1 MNRVARIIVATL
13 GSIFG
18 FSGMGHGF
26 FEILQGDVPTE
37 GVFISAIGEAQRMWP
52 HGNEYAVTLIPNFLI
67 SGITAMLVG
76 LALIVWSIG
85 FVHRKNGALILLLL
99 FILLLLAGGGV
110 AQILFFPWVYLV
122 STQINKPLAWWRRVL
137 PARLRMPLGRL
148 WRWGLVTGSALL
160 VFALLVAITGFVP
173 TVSDPEAVLATMLV
187 CLAAEVVVLP
197 LTFVAGFACDLAT
210 RS

>member
-18 FSGMGHGF
+18 FSGMSHGF

-99 FILLLLAGGGV
+99 FIPY
-110 AQILFFPWVYLV
+110 ILNVWYMEK
-122 STQINKPLAWWRRVL
+122 S
-137 PARLRMPLGRL
+137 
-148 WRWGLVTGSALL
+148 
-160 VFALLVAITGFVP
+160 
-173 TVSDPEAVLATMLV
+173 
-187 CLAAEVVVLP
+187 
-197 LTFVAGFACDLAT
+197 
-210 RS
+210 

>member
-1 MNRVARIIVATL
+1 MCVHAGCPTPRAPCALMGVDNAQRQSACAWETGIMNRVARIIVATL

-85 FVHRKNGALILLLL
+85 FVHRKNGALILLL
-99 FILLLLAGGGV
+99 AGGGV

-122 STQINKPLAWWRRVL
+122 RPGSTNPWPGGEGCFPPGFECRLAGCGAGDWL
-137 PARLRMPLGRL
+137 PALR
-148 WRWGLVTGSALL
+148 
-160 VFALLVAITGFVP
+160 
-173 TVSDPEAVLATMLV
+173 
-187 CLAAEVVVLP
+187 CLSLP
-197 LTFVAGFACDLAT
+197 CWSPSPASCPP
-210 RS
+210 